1 MPKKTIASKIEK
13 SWTVLLVDGQG
24 RIRRIRNFRQKI
36 WAIVV
41 LVAGA
46 LILSAVMGILY
57 GGTVRKQMALSD
69 EVDALR
75 GEIIAIQ
82 QENELLK
89 ARAVRMEAQ
98 VTKPKRALASEQA
111 ATSVL
116 QPAQG
121 VQPRPA
127 SPSMK
132 APVAKSAAAAT
143 PVPVAPAPAAEPVVV
158 DKPEEEKD
166 TQVDVEGLKVNYRAD
181 TENIEAQFVIKN
193 TGQGSAGGRAV
204 VILHTE
210 EGRSPLRFAMPSVP
224 LRDGQPVG
232 NQGRRFSISRF
243 MTLSLQR
250 KFAEPGTQ
258 FVRASVYAYTLE
270 GKKLLEKTFDV
281 ALTIPEKEASSD
293 AVVDPSRPPDDTG
306 TTVAPLGLNLPEP
319 KPEENT
325 GVQP

>member
-1 MPKKTIASKIEK
+1 MMPKKTIASKIEK

-24 RIRRIRNFRQKI
+24 RIRRVRNFRQKL
-36 WAIVV
+36 WAIVG
-41 LVAGA
+41 LIAGA
-46 LILSAVMGILY
+46 LILASVMGILY
-57 GGTVRKQMALSD
+57 GATVRKQMALSD

-82 QENELLK
+82 QKNELLK

-98 VTKPKRALASEQA
+98 VTKPKKTVAPEQA
-111 ATSVL
+111 TTSVS
-116 QPAQG
+116 QQAQE

-127 SPSMK
+127 SPSK
-132 APVAKSAAAAT
+132 EVAVAPPVAQ
-143 PVPVAPAPAAEPVVV
+143 VAPAPAATPVVV
-158 DKPEEEKD
+158 EKPEEKKD
-166 TQVDVEGLKVNYRAD
+166 PQVDVEDLKLAYMTD

-204 VILHTE
+204 VVLHTE
-210 EGRSPLRFAMPSVP
+210 EGRSPLQFAVPSVP

-232 NQGRRFSISRF
+232 NRGRRFSISRF
-243 MTLSLQR
+243 MTLRLQR

-258 FVRASVYAYTLE
+258 FVRASVYAYSIE
-270 GKKLLEKTFDV
+270 GKKLLEKTFEV
-281 ALTIPEKEASSD
+281 ALTIPEKEASPE
-293 AVVDPSRPPDDTG
+293 AVVLPSRPPDDTG
-306 TTVAPLGLNLPEP
+306 TTAAPLGLNLPEP

>member
-1 MPKKTIASKIEK
+1 MKKKTIASKYEK

-24 RIRRIRNFRQKI
+24 RIRRIRNFRQKS
-36 WAIVV
+36 WAIAG

-46 LILSAVMGILY
+46 LILAAVMGILY
-57 GGTVRKQMALSD
+57 GGTVRKQMALANQ
-69 EVDALR
+69 VDALQ
-75 GEIIAIQ
+75 GEIAAIQ
-82 QENELLK
+82 QQNELLK

-98 VTKPKRALASEQA
+98 MTKAGKTGESEQTV
-111 ATSVL
+111 TSV
-116 QPAQG
+116 AQHAAE

-127 SPSMK
+127 RPPK
-132 APVAKSAAAAT
+132 EVAVTPPV
-143 PVPVAPAPAAEPVVV
+143 VPVTPAPAATPVVV
-158 DKPEEEKD
+158 DKPEEKKAP
-166 TQVDVEGLKVNYRAD
+166 QVDVEGLKLAYLAD
-181 TENIEAQFVIKN
+181 TENIEARFVIKN

-204 VILHTE
+204 VVLQTE
-210 EGRSPLRFAMPSVP
+210 EGRSQLRFAVPSVP

-232 NQGRRFSISRF
+232 NRGRRFSISRF
-243 MTLSLQR
+243 MTLTLQR

-281 ALTIPEKEASSD
+281 PLSIPKEETTSEAQVVPFPPLDDSG
-293 AVVDPSRPPDDTG
+293 AVE
-306 TTVAPLGLNLPEP
+306 APLGLTLPAP